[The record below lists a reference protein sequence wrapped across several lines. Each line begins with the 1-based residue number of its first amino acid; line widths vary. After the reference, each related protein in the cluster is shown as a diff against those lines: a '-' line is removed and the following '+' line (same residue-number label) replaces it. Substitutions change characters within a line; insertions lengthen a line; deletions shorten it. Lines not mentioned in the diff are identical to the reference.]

1 MKGSRTNTPICHHF
15 SLFLEKSDNS
25 MKKQQQQQKLTIFA
39 KLRKLWPK
47 FSVEKII
54 FIVFCHLVLADSI
67 ALLFSNSLLVC
78 SGSAWKKSFRFWI
91 WSFTYER
98 YKININKK
106 KSIAIIRRYIDIIK
120 LKVKLMLYWIFY
132 RFLNLSSSLRPIQ
145 TLNNKQC
152 FK

>member
-106 KSIAIIRRYIDIIK
+106 KINSYNQ
-120 LKVKLMLYWIFY
+120 KVY
-132 RFLNLSSSLRPIQ
+132 RHYKIEGKINVILNLLQVFKSIFLPK
-145 TLNNKQC
+145 TYTNTKQ
-152 FK
+152 